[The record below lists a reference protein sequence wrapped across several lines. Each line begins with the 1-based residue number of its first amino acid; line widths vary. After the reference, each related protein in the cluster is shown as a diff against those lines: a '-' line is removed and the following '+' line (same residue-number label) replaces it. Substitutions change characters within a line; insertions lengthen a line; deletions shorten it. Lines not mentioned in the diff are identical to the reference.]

1 MYILFMYKFHLESIC
16 SDSRG
21 KTFRWPAFTDGSG
34 LKMGSWHSPE
44 TRVEWPLVLEM
55 PAVADITCM

>member
-44 TRVEWPLVLEM
+44 TRV
-55 PAVADITCM
+55 AARS